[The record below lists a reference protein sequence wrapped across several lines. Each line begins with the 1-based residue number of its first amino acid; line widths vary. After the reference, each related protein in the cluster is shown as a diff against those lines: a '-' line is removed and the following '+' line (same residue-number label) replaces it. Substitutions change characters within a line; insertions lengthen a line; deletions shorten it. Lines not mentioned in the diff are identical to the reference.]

1 MTTETSTR
9 IPARASVAGRAR
21 RLAALMPGWAFAA
34 RNARTL
40 AALMPAR
47 AFAAGRARTLA
58 ALALLGAVAACTGE
72 AWTVAWSLGDEDGV
86 RAPESAYYDADTGAL
101 FISQMGEGGGGAKDG
116 DGWISKLDTAGKILN
131 DKWVVGLNAPK
142 GLRSHRGT
150 LWVTDIDRLIAIH
163 IASGRIAHT
172 VEVPDA
178 KFLNDV
184 AIDDEGAVY
193 VSDMQTSRIHRYHNG
208 ELSVFAEGRDMENPN
223 GLLVEKDKLIVA
235 AWGLDIQHD
244 FSTAVPGRL
253 YALDL
258 KTRQR
263 TDLTE
268 PLGNLDGLE
277 ADGRGGHIV
286 TDWVSGDVYRIRK
299 GEVKIIMKLPKGAAD
314 IAFLTDR
321 DRLIIPRMLENQVT
335 AFDLKA
341 AAF

>member
-1 MTTETSTR
+1 MTAETTVETS
-9 IPARASVAGRAR
+9 ARAFVAGQAR
-21 RLAALMPGWAFAA
+21 RLL
-34 RNARTL
+34 
-40 AALMPAR
+40 ALMPAR
-47 AFAAGRARTLA
+47 AAARRARTPA
-58 ALALLGAVAACTGE
+58 AVALLVIVAACTGE
-72 AWTVAWSLGDEDGV
+72 AWTVAWSLGDDDGV
-86 RAPESAYYDADTGAL
+86 RAPESAYYDAGSGAL
-101 FISQMGEGGGGAKDG
+101 FVSQMGEGGGGGKDG
-116 DGWISKLDTAGKILN
+116 DGWISKLATTGTILE

-150 LWVTDIDRLIAIH
+150 LWVADIDRLLAINIAD
-163 IASGRIAHT
+163 GRIVHT
-172 VEVPDA
+172 AEVPGA

-193 VSDMQTSRIHRYHNG
+193 VSDMQTSRIHRYQNG
-208 ELSVFAEGRDMENPN
+208 ELSVFAEGRDLENPN
-223 GLLVEKDKLIVA
+223 GLLVENGKLIVA

-299 GEVKIIMKLPKGAAD
+299 GEVKVIMKLPKGAAD

-321 DRLIIPRMLENQVT
+321 DRLVMPRMLENQIT
-335 AFDLKA
+335 AFDLKP

>member
-1 MTTETSTR
+1 MTAETSAR
-9 IPARASVAGRAR
+9 ISARAFVARHIR
-21 RLAALMPGWAFAA
+21 RLAAPAPGRAFAA
-34 RNARTL
+34 R
-40 AALMPAR
+40 
-47 AFAAGRARTLA
+47 RARTLA
-58 ALALLGAVAACTGE
+58 ALALLGVVAACTGE
-72 AWTVAWSLGDEDGV
+72 AWSVAWSLSDEDGV
-86 RAPESAYYDADTGAL
+86 RAPESAYYDVGSGVL
-101 FISQMGEGGGGAKDG
+101 FISQMGEGGGGGRDG
-116 DGWISKLDTAGKILN
+116 DGWISKLDTAGQVLEN
-131 DKWVVGLNAPK
+131 KWVVGLNAPK
-142 GLRSHRGT
+142 GLRSHRGI
-150 LWVTDIDRLIAIH
+150 LWVSDIDRLIAVN
-163 IASGRIAHT
+163 IADGKIVHT
-172 VEVPDA
+172 VEVPGA
-178 KFLNDV
+178 QFLNDV

-223 GLLVEKDKLIVA
+223 GLLVENGKLIVA

-299 GEVKIIMKLPKGAAD
+299 GEVKTIMKLPKGAAD
-314 IAFLTDR
+314 IAFLTAR
-321 DRLIIPRMLENQVT
+321 DRLVMPRMLENQIT
-335 AFDLKA
+335 AFDLKP

>member
-1 MTTETSTR
+1 MTAETTAKTIAKTTAETLAR
-9 IPARASVAGRAR
+9 MPARAFVAGRAR
-21 RLAALMPGWAFAA
+21 R
-34 RNARTL
+34 
-40 AALMPAR
+40 
-47 AFAAGRARTLA
+47 LA

-86 RAPESAYYDADTGAL
+86 RAPESAYYDAGSGLL
-101 FISQMGEGGGGAKDG
+101 FVSQMGEGGGGAKDG
-116 DGWISKLDTAGKILN
+116 DGWISKLDTAGKILE

-150 LWVTDIDRLIAIH
+150 LWVADIDRLLAIH

-208 ELSVFAEGRDMENPN
+208 ELSVFAEGRDLENPN
-223 GLLVEKDKLIVA
+223 GLLVENGKLIVA
-235 AWGLDIQHD
+235 AWGLDMKHD

-263 TDLTE
+263 TDLSE
-268 PLGNLDGLE
+268 PLGNLDGIE

-286 TDWVSGDVYRIRK
+286 TDWVAGDVYRIRK
-299 GEVKIIMKLPKGAAD
+299 GEVKLIMKLPKGAAD

-321 DRLIIPRMLENQVT
+321 DRLIMPRMLENQVT
-335 AFDLKA
+335 AFDLKP

>member
-1 MTTETSTR
+1 
-9 IPARASVAGRAR
+9 
-21 RLAALMPGWAFAA
+21 
-34 RNARTL
+34 
-40 AALMPAR
+40 
-47 AFAAGRARTLA
+47 
-58 ALALLGAVAACTGE
+58 
-72 AWTVAWSLGDEDGV
+72 
-86 RAPESAYYDADTGAL
+86 
-101 FISQMGEGGGGAKDG
+101 MGEGGGGAKDG

-150 LWVTDIDRLIAIH
+150 LWVTDIDRLIAID
-163 IASGRIAHT
+163 IAGGRIAHT

-193 VSDMQTSRIHRYHNG
+193 VSDMQTSRIHRYHGG